1 MQGDMKSVTPNPAL
15 PGHTQSLPLM
25 ASVAEVF
32 SCPHTH
38 EYSPASSA
46 VSSRISSSH
55 TAPSC
60 LRLTLSPALRV
71 LGPFLHSTGAALLSS
86 QHSVT
91 VAPSVASLLLSL
103 PMNSAG
109 KAECNKT
116 DASISLGGIL
126 EAGHDKTEEKT
137 QMPTGHRT
145 EPTVTREVGSSLEAG
160 FSWSTQQ
167 PRKEE
172 GVLGSYGK
180 RVMLR

>member
-1 MQGDMKSVTPNPAL
+1 MPTRGWHGHRRQ
-15 PGHTQSLPLM
+15 GHTQRLPDEPASPSLPVTV
-25 ASVAEVF
+25 SEAEVL

-38 EYSPASSA
+38 EYSPAS
-46 VSSRISSSH
+46 VETSSRISSSH

-71 LGPFLHSTGAALLSS
+71 SDPFLHSTGAALLSS

-116 DASISLGGIL
+116 DASI
-126 EAGHDKTEEKT
+126 
-137 QMPTGHRT
+137 R
-145 EPTVTREVGSSLEAG
+145 
-160 FSWSTQQ
+160 
-167 PRKEE
+167 
-172 GVLGSYGK
+172 VLGEFWKQDMTRQRKTHRCPQDTGQN
-180 RVMLR
+180 LQ

>member
-1 MQGDMKSVTPNPAL
+1 MSTRATDRAAQDTEETGAHRGCREHRRQ
-15 PGHTQSLPLM
+15 GHTNRLPDEPASPSLPVTV
-25 ASVAEVF
+25 SKAEVL

-38 EYSPASSA
+38 EYSPAS
-46 VSSRISSSH
+46 VETSSRISSSH

-71 LGPFLHSTGAALLSS
+71 SDPFLHSTGAALLSS

-91 VAPSVASLLLSL
+91 VDPSVASLLLSL

-137 QMPTGHRT
+137 QMPTGQN
-145 EPTVTREVGSSLEAG
+145 L
-160 FSWSTQQ
+160 Q
-167 PRKEE
+167 
-172 GVLGSYGK
+172 
-180 RVMLR
+180 